1 MRIFTGVAC
10 ALLVV
15 GTVIAYL
22 YLVAAT
28 WPDLAQ
34 RFASVKAFPEH
45 FVGWDFVASKTQSF
59 LAEPAHKNDV
69 LVADNFMLA
78 AELDFAL
85 GGTRPVYSL
94 DHPTNTKH
102 GRAPQLA
109 QWGRGEAALRK
120 LESHSVLLVVEP
132 TARRERERA
141 EWLNTL
147 CSRVGDLKLI
157 TALDPFAGRKKY
169 RWFGGVVGTQTQTSA
184 SCDVALQ

>member
-1 MRIFTGVAC
+1 
-10 ALLVV
+10 
-15 GTVIAYL
+15 
-22 YLVAAT
+22 
-28 WPDLAQ
+28 
-34 RFASVKAFPEH
+34 
-45 FVGWDFVASKTQSF
+45 
-59 LAEPAHKNDV
+59 
-69 LVADNFMLA
+69 
-78 AELDFAL
+78 
-85 GGTRPVYSL
+85 VYSL
-94 DHPTNTKH
+94 DHPTNAKH

-109 QWGRGEAALRK
+109 QWGRDEAALRK

-184 SCDVALQ
+184 SCYVALQ